1 VLGANGWVVANFKL
15 LIVSFTVGGRDV
27 RDLELRGKLSPKS
40 SCSELVKAMNLS
52 NSAENPQ
59 NQVCRKL
66 TTTTVNQTIVRNLH
80 LFS

>member
-40 SCSELVKAMNLS
+40 SVV
-52 NSAENPQ
+52 NSSKQ
-59 NQVCRKL
+59 
-66 TTTTVNQTIVRNLH
+66 
-80 LFS
+80 